1 MIRQATL
8 DDAKQVAP
16 LFILAMGHIAG
27 IFANSER
34 YEDAIPFFEDFFKRV
49 DNQYSYAHT
58 LVCEDKKRILGS
70 VTGYDGALLHE
81 LRQPILDEIHK
92 TQPNFMPNDETEAGE
107 YYLDCINVNENYQG
121 RGIGKKLI
129 SAFCEK
135 ALLSGFARVGLIVDL
150 DNPEAKRF
158 YEKLDFHVAGEKD
171 FMGHRYFHMIRE
183 V

>member
-1 MIRQATL
+1 MIRQATP

-34 YEDAIPFFEDFFKRV
+34 YEDAIPFFEDFFKQP
-49 DNQYSYAHT
+49 DNQYSYVHT
-58 LVCEDKKRILGS
+58 LVYEDKNEILGS
-70 VTGYDGALLHE
+70 VTGYDGSLLRR
-81 LRQPILDEIHK
+81 LRQPVLDKIHETK
-92 TQPNFMPNDETEAGE
+92 PGFIPNDETEAGE

-135 ALLSGFARVGLIVDL
+135 AFSLDFTRVGLIVDL
-150 DNPEAKRF
+150 DNPEAKGF
-158 YEKLDFHVAGEKD
+158 YEKLGFTIAGEKD